1 MKRCVQNVEESV
13 PCEKL
18 GKFLVRQDR
27 GGGRPHH
34 FTLNQNLIYN
44 NYFYIYI
51 FILKTFHKEF
61 FSMIFY

>member
-27 GGGRPHH
+27 GVDGLT
-34 FTLNQNLIYN
+34 TLHST
-44 NYFYIYI
+44 
-51 FILKTFHKEF
+51 KT
-61 FSMIFY
+61 